1 MRILMLG
8 WELPPYNS
16 GGLGIACFQLCKA
29 LAKRNADIEFV
40 LPYIYNYPIDF
51 MKVTTFSQM
60 TASEWIKKYG
70 SIYSSKVGM
79 GADFIYSQ
87 EFSLDKALEWIIKEQ
102 SFDIIHAHDWLT
114 FRSALKVKL
123 LTNWPLIVHLHSV
136 ESDRAGGHHGNPL
149 VEEIEALGVTM
160 ADKVIAVSKYTKN
173 AIVRDYGIPADKV
186 EVVYNGIDGSE
197 MVPLDDASSYPYL
210 EKLSNNGYHV
220 VTNVGRLTI
229 QKNLT
234 TLLRAAK
241 EVIYR
246 VPKTIFLIVGDG
258 DQYNE
263 LISLSASL
271 GIAKN
276 VIFTGFQRGKQWR
289 DSFAMSDL
297 FVMPSV
303 SEPFGLTPIEAL
315 FYGVPSLISRQSG
328 VGEIYKNCLK
338 IDYWDVNEIA
348 NQITAVI
355 QNPGLHQT
363 LISNAEHEL
372 EHLTWDMPSQHLM
385 DIYQQQS
392 VGAVV

>member
-1 MRILMLG
+1 MLG

-16 GGLGIACFQLCKA
+16 GGLGIACYQLCKA

-40 LPYIYNYPIDF
+40 LPYAYNYPIDF

-60 TASEWIKKYG
+60 TALEWIKKYG
-70 SIYSSKVGM
+70 SVYSNIAGKGL
-79 GADFIYSQ
+79 DFIYSQ
-87 EFSLDKALEWIIKEQ
+87 EMSLDKALEWAIREQ
-102 SFDIIHAHDWLT
+102 RFDIIHAHDWLT
-114 FRSALKVKL
+114 FRSALKVKQ

-136 ESDRAGGHHGNPL
+136 ESDRAGGHRGNPL

-160 ADKVIAVSKYTKN
+160 ADRVIAVSQYTKK
-173 AIVRDYGIPADKV
+173 AIMRDYGIPADKI
-186 EVVYNGIDGSE
+186 EVVYNGIDESE
-197 MVPLDDASSYPYL
+197 MMPLDDASSYPYL
-210 EKLSNNGYHV
+210 ERLIQNGYHV

-234 TLLRAAK
+234 VLLRAAK

-246 VPKTIFLIVGDG
+246 VPKTIFLLVGDG

-263 LISLSASL
+263 LISLSADL

-289 DSFAMSDL
+289 DSFALSDL
-297 FVMPSV
+297 FVMPSI

-328 VGEIYKNCLK
+328 VGEVYANCLK
-338 IDYWDVNEIA
+338 VDYWDVNEIS
-348 NQITAVI
+348 NQITAVL
-355 QNPGLHQT
+355 QNPGLHET
-363 LISNAEHEL
+363 LVNNAVHEL
-372 EHLTWDMPSQHLM
+372 DHLTWDKPSQRLM
-385 DIYQQQS
+385 NIYQKQAAG
-392 VGAVV
+392 VMA

>member
-1 MRILMLG
+1 MLG

-16 GGLGIACFQLCKA
+16 GGLGIACYQLCKA
-29 LAKRNADIEFV
+29 LAKKNADIEFV
-40 LPYIYNYPIDF
+40 LPYVYNYPIDF
-51 MKVTTFSQM
+51 MRVTTFSQM
-60 TASEWIKKYG
+60 TALEWIAKYG
-70 SIYSSKVGM
+70 SIYSNMSGK

-87 EFSLDKALEWIIKEQ
+87 EFSLDEALEWVIKEQ
-102 SFDIIHAHDWLT
+102 NFDIIHAHDWLT

-136 ESDRAGGHHGNPL
+136 ESDRAGGHRGNPL

-160 ADKVIAVSKYTKN
+160 ADRVIAVSKYTKK
-173 AIVRDYGIPADKV
+173 AIVRDYGIPEDKV
-186 EVVYNGIDGSE
+186 EVIYNGLDETE
-197 MVPLDDASSYPYL
+197 MVPLDDTSSYPYI
-210 EKLSNNGYHV
+210 EKLRSNGYNV

-241 EVIYR
+241 EVICR
-246 VPKTIFLIVGDG
+246 VPKTIFLLVGDG

-263 LISLSASL
+263 LIGLSASL

-289 DSFAMSDL
+289 DSFALSDL
-297 FVMPSV
+297 FVMPSA

-328 VGEIYKNCLK
+328 VGEVYANCLK
-338 IDYWDVNEIA
+338 VDYWDVNEMA
-348 NQITAVI
+348 NQITAVL
-355 QNPGLHQT
+355 QNPGLRST
-363 LISNAEHEL
+363 LVTNATQEL
-372 EHLTWDMPSQHLM
+372 EHLTWDKPSQKLM
-385 DIYQQQS
+385 NIYQQQA
-392 VGAVV
+392 VGIMV

>member
-16 GGLGIACFQLCKA
+16 GGLGIACYQLCKA

-40 LPYIYNYPIDF
+40 LPYVYNYKVDF

-60 TASEWIKKYG
+60 TAAEWVKKYG
-70 SIYSSKVGM
+70 SVYTNLAGKA
-79 GADFIYSQ
+79 ADFIFSQ
-87 EFSLDKALEWIIKEQ
+87 EFSLDKSLDWLIREQ
-102 SFDIIHAHDWLT
+102 SFDVVHAHDWLT
-114 FRSALKVKL
+114 FRSALKVKQ
-123 LTNWPLIVHLHSV
+123 LTNWPLIVQLHSV
-136 ESDRAGGHHGNPL
+136 ESDRAGGHRGNPL
-149 VEEIEALGVTM
+149 VEEIEGLGVTM
-160 ADKVIAVSKYTKN
+160 ADRVIAVSNYTKK
-173 AIVRDYGIPADKV
+173 AIIRDYGVPANKI
-186 EVVYNGIDGSE
+186 EVIYNGIDESE
-197 MVPLDDASSYPYL
+197 MEPLDDVSAYPYL
-210 EKLSNNGYHV
+210 ERLRDNGYHV

-229 QKNLT
+229 QKNIT
-234 TLLRAAK
+234 TLLMAAK
-241 EVIYR
+241 EVIFR

-263 LISLSASL
+263 LIGLAAGL

-315 FYGVPSLISRQSG
+315 FYDVPSLISRQSG
-328 VGEIYKNCLK
+328 VGEIYTNCLK
-338 IDYWDVNEIA
+338 VDCWNVNEIA
-348 NQITAVI
+348 NQITAVL

-363 LISNAEHEL
+363 LVTNAKQEL
-372 EHLTWDMPSQHLM
+372 KHLTWDKPSKHLM
-385 DIYQQQS
+385 DIYQQQT
-392 VGAVV
+392 VGAMV